1 MPIQSVN
8 RALAILNAYSI
19 NEAQLGVTEL
29 SHRLGLHKSTVHR
42 LLASQPQV
50 QSGY

>member
-1 MPIQSVN
+1 MS
-8 RALAILNAYSI
+8 ILNAFSI

-42 LLASQPQV
+42 LLASLEKGGLVERDPRN
-50 QSGY
+50 